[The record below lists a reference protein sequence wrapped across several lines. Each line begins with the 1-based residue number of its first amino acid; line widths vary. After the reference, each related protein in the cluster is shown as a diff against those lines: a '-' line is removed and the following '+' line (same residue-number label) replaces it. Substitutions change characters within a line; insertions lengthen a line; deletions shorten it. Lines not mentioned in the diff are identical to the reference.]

1 MFKTLVVAASC
12 LFTVV
17 AVSSAAVAQ
26 QLPGQAPAPA
36 VCAASASPEQ
46 VALFAPKSTNLCG
59 RICDTSEGGTTSTLE
74 SLGGAGSCPA
84 MTSDLSSRLTAAAN
98 TACHN
103 LTGFNA
109 CNVVLHLTG
118 CLPDGDP
125 DYLIEYGYATYNC
138 FDTTC

>member
-1 MFKTLVVAASC
+1 MIKTLFVVASC
-12 LFTVV
+12 LFT
-17 AVSSAAVAQ
+17 AVSASSAAAAQ
-26 QLPGQAPAPA
+26 PLPGPAPA
-36 VCAASASPEQ
+36 VCLVSSSPEQ

-74 SLGGAGSCPA
+74 SLGVAGSCPA
-84 MTSDLSSRLTAAAN
+84 MTSDLASRLTAAAN

-109 CNVVLHLTG
+109 CNIVLHTSG
-118 CLPDGDP
+118 CVPDGDV
-125 DYLIEYGYATYNC
+125 DYLIDFGYATYNC